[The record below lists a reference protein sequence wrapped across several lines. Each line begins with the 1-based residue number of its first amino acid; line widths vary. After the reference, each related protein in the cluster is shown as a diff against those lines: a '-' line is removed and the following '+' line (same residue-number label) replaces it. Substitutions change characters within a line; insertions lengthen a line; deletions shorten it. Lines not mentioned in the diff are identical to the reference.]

1 MKYVYTI
8 KDIKAE
14 TCLPP
19 FLASNDEQA
28 KTMVAGL
35 VLSNDP
41 KVQIC
46 THAEDFVLVRIEKWQ
61 EDAGTFSGDPERILL
76 GNCLEIALS
85 DLRRQKEMRAKIEK
99 AKENDEIVINS

>member
-19 FLASNDEQA
+19 FIASNDEQA
-28 KTMVAGL
+28 KNMVSNI
-35 VLSNDP
+35 VLSGDQKIQLCSNP
-41 KVQIC
+41 
-46 THAEDFVLVRIEKWQ
+46 EDFVLIRVETWH
-61 EDAGTFSGDPERILL
+61 EDDGVFSGVPERVLL

-85 DLRRQKEMRAKIEK
+85 QLRRQKEMRRKIEEEQK
-99 AKENDEIVINS
+99 DG